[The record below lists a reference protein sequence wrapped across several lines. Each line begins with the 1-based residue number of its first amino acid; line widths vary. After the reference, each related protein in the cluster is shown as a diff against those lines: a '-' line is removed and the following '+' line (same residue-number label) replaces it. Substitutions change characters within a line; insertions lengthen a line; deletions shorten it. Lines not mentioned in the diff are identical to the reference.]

1 MFQVIIAAVLSF
13 MLFLV
18 VHFLHFHFYKPVG
31 KTKSLLLVAL
41 LGFPF
46 FVLMLVALPSED
58 HILHALHLGDS
69 ASGILLRVAGAAFYA
84 VLVLAYF
91 NFYLT
96 ADRSIS
102 LRMLR
107 MTDARPDHAITM
119 EQMLAAY
126 DTRAIITGRMDDLTY
141 GGSLEHDGDR
151 YRVTARGKR
160 ALMLFRFPISFL
172 HLKKF

>member
-1 MFQVIIAAVLSF
+1 MFQVIIAAILSF
-13 MLFLV
+13 MFFLV
-18 VHFLHFHFYKPVG
+18 VHFLHFHFCKPAG

-46 FVLMLVALPSED
+46 FALMLFVLPSED

-69 ASGILLRVAGAAFYA
+69 ASGVLLRLAGAAFYA
-84 VLVLAYF
+84 VLIIGYF

-102 LRMLR
+102 LRMLM

-126 DTRAIITGRMDDLTY
+126 DTKAIITGRMDDLTY
-141 GGSLEHDGDR
+141 GGSLEQDGDR

-160 ALMLFRFPISFL
+160 ALALFRFPVNFL

>member
-1 MFQVIIAAVLSF
+1 MLQSILAAILSF
-13 MLFLV
+13 MFFLI
-18 VHFLHFHFYKPVG
+18 VHFLHFHFFRPAA

-41 LGFPF
+41 VGLAF
-46 FVLMLVALPSED
+46 FVSMLFVLPSEED
-58 HILHALHLGDS
+58 IMRTLHLGDD
-69 ASGILLRVAGAAFYA
+69 AMRILLPAAGAAFYA
-84 VLVLAYF
+84 VLILAYF

-102 LRMLR
+102 LRMLM
-107 MTDARPDHAITM
+107 MTDARPEHTTTM
-119 EQMLAAY
+119 QQMLTAY
-126 DTRAIITGRMDDLTY
+126 DTTAIIVGRMDDLTY
-141 GGSLEHDGDR
+141 GGSLERDDDR